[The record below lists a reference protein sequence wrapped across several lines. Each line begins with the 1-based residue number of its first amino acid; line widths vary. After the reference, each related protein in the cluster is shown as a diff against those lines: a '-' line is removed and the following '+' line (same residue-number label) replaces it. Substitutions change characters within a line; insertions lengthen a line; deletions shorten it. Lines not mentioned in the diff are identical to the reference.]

1 MGPGFNSV
9 GGKSNEGTFIGR
21 LCTRGGHRRGP
32 GVDRRSG
39 HRHHGTWRHR
49 TRRHRGP
56 PAPQA
61 PAIDAEWW
69 AAAAEPY
76 AGTTIHGVSEST
88 PPSVYAA
95 ETLAA
100 QFKELTGITVELE
113 TTSWDEMRSKAL
125 NDMVN
130 NTGVYDFIYLEQDIV
145 YADIAAERLSNV
157 TALLEENADLQA
169 PGFSWDNF
177 NTFLENFADADGNI
191 FGVPMEAFIKIYLYR
206 TDLFGDPEI
215 QAAFEQQYGYP
226 LAPATTHEQYSDIA
240 EFFTAYGQEQGIE
253 LWGTTV
259 QATTSHPASFYE
271 FFESVAP
278 TFGLYNWGI
287 NAEEN
292 YAATVDNGGAMNGP
306 EAVAA
311 LEWWLSL
318 LDLRRRSPRRA
329 RGTRS
334 RRRSLPAVP
343 RRGSCTARTRR
354 GSPPTSRARSV
365 VGNVGVAVP
374 PLEEGVLEAAES
386 GEGYVG
392 YYDGGAFAIP
402 ESAQNKEAALLWLQF
417 IGLPEVQPEWAAQT
431 ARVTEDATYDSPLI
445 AEADAATGGY
455 FTLLREQG
463 HLFKGAPPFP
473 FHAEVVSL
481 VSPFIWSAILGER
494 TAQEAL
500 DEAAAATE
508 EELTNLGYRT

>member
-1 MGPGFNSV
+1 MRFRRIAIGALAAVTVVGLAPTVAAGTDTTVPGGTEPAGTEPAGTGPA
-9 GGKSNEGTFIGR
+9 GTEAAA
-21 LCTRGGHRRGP
+21 TE
-32 GVDRRSG
+32 
-39 HRHHGTWRHR
+39 
-49 TRRHRGP
+49 
-56 PAPQA
+56 A

-76 AGTTIHGVSEST
+76 AGTTITGVSEST

-95 ETLAA
+95 ETLGA
-100 QFKELTGITVELE
+100 QFEELTGITVELE

-125 NDMVN
+125 NDMEN

-145 YADIAAERLSNV
+145 YADIAAERLTNL
-157 TALLEENADLQA
+157 TAMLEENADLQA

-177 NTFLENFADADGNI
+177 NTFVENFADADGNL
-191 FGVPMEAFIKIYLYR
+191 FGVPMEAFIKVYLYR
-206 TDLFGDPEI
+206 TDLFGDPEV
-215 QAAFEQQYGYP
+215 QAAFEEQYGYA
-226 LAPATTHEQYSDIA
+226 LEPATTHEQYRDIA
-240 EFFTAYGQEQGIE
+240 EFFTAYGEEQGIE
-253 LWGTTV
+253 LWGSTV
-259 QATTSHPASFYE
+259 QGTTSHAASFYE

-292 YAATVDNGGAMNGP
+292 YAATVENGGAMNSP

-311 LEWWLSL
+311 LEFWLSL
-318 LDLRRRSPRRA
+318 LDFAPPESTSSTWDEVASTFAAGRAAQGIVYGENASWIASDGSRS
-329 RGTRS
+329 
-334 RRRSLPAVP
+334 
-343 RRGSCTARTRR
+343 
-354 GSPPTSRARSV
+354 SV

-402 ESAQNKEAALLWLQF
+402 EGAENKEAALLWLQF
-417 IGLPEVQPEWAAQT
+417 LGLPEVQPEWAAQT

-445 AEADAATGGY
+445 VEADEATGGY
-455 FTLLREQG
+455 FTLLREEG
-463 HLFKGAPPFP
+463 ALFKGAPPFP
-473 FHAEVVSL
+473 FHAEVVGL
-481 VSPFIWSAILGER
+481 VAPFIWSAILGER